1 MKSFTRSLFVPLLSL
16 LALSGCA
23 FTYTPLV
30 REARTPD
37 PRLTVLRES
46 GLVQADGAL
55 ELTLALRSV
64 PEADWLAV
72 QWFDPSNSEV
82 AAESVWLE
90 PAAATQSLE
99 LALPSRV
106 VLQNGL
112 WRAVVSYQGRL
123 IRQFSATVSGR

>member
-1 MKSFTRSLFVPLLSL
+1 MRYLMFTLLPLLP
-16 LALSGCA
+16 LSGCA
-23 FTYTPLV
+23 FTYVPLV

-46 GLVQADGAL
+46 RLVEADGAL
-55 ELTLALRSV
+55 ELTLALERV

-72 QWFDPSNSEV
+72 QWFDPGNSEV

-90 PAAATQSLE
+90 PAAAQTLE
-99 LALPSRV
+99 LALPGRV
-106 VLQNGL
+106 VLENGL

-123 IRQFSATVSGR
+123 IRQFSVTVSGR

>member
-1 MKSFTRSLFVPLLSL
+1 MRSLLLSLLPL

-23 FTYTPLV
+23 FTYLPLV
-30 REARTPD
+30 REARVPD

-46 GLVQADGAL
+46 ELVQADGAL
-55 ELTLALRSV
+55 ELTLALESV

-72 QWFDPSNSEV
+72 QWFAPSNSEV

-90 PAAATQSLE
+90 PAPTAQSLE
-99 LALPSRV
+99 LALPGRV
-106 VLQNGL
+106 VLENGL